1 MFLSCSYR
9 WEGLAGSAPSP
20 SQVWKMLQSA
30 NQAKRFAACCTAG
43 RSQVFFIASIT
54 CVVSILA
61 AALFSSFSRS
71 QRPQGCNKGFKVGLV
86 SWLALLVAQWSSI
99 PSLDPSPKTALPPL
113 SQVPVCISPYLPTS
127 GWGTVDNGHWWWLK
141 GEWKTM
147 CKHCQRHIRPE
158 DWVLL
163 PKLLPKQPT
172 AWNKLW
178 ILKLT
183 SSGKQSFPICSL
195 TVKLLLLSILNSH
208 FCQKCPSLRP
218 KNGTYGGKIK
228 ILRPLL

>member
-1 MFLSCSYR
+1 MDLQPLRKFADTTNLQPTHFTDRRCTQNVLTMFLSCSYR
-9 WEGLAGSAPSP
+9 WEGLAGSAPSL

-127 GWGTVDNGHWWWLK
+127 
-141 GEWKTM
+141 
-147 CKHCQRHIRPE
+147 CKSYHEAQ
-158 DWVLL
+158 
-163 PKLLPKQPT
+163 
-172 AWNKLW
+172 
-178 ILKLT
+178 
-183 SSGKQSFPICSL
+183 
-195 TVKLLLLSILNSH
+195 
-208 FCQKCPSLRP
+208 
-218 KNGTYGGKIK
+218 
-228 ILRPLL
+228 

>member
-1 MFLSCSYR
+1 MEGLAAPTRVCRHYELATYLFTDRRCTQNVLTMFLSCSYR

-127 GWGTVDNGHWWWLK
+127 GKSYH
-141 GEWKTM
+141 EA
-147 CKHCQRHIRPE
+147 Q
-158 DWVLL
+158 
-163 PKLLPKQPT
+163 
-172 AWNKLW
+172 
-178 ILKLT
+178 
-183 SSGKQSFPICSL
+183 
-195 TVKLLLLSILNSH
+195 
-208 FCQKCPSLRP
+208 
-218 KNGTYGGKIK
+218 
-228 ILRPLL
+228 

>member
-9 WEGLAGSAPSP
+9 SEGLAGSAPSP

-86 SWLALLVAQWSSI
+86 SWLALLAAQWSSL
-99 PSLDPSPKTALPPL
+99 PCLDPSPKTALPPL
-113 SQVPVCISPYLPTS
+113 LSRVPVATVLIYVSYIFGQWFELP
-127 GWGTVDNGHWWWLK
+127 WGTVHSDHW
-141 GEWKTM
+141 
-147 CKHCQRHIRPE
+147 I
-158 DWVLL
+158 
-163 PKLLPKQPT
+163 
-172 AWNKLW
+172 
-178 ILKLT
+178 
-183 SSGKQSFPICSL
+183 
-195 TVKLLLLSILNSH
+195 SIV
-208 FCQKCPSLRP
+208 FCFTFQ
-218 KNGTYGGKIK
+218 
-228 ILRPLL
+228 